1 MCISTI
7 IWYGVVDYVNFCK
20 GSVGT
25 QDAERGG
32 TPLVS
37 FNHVTDP
44 HFVTFSSS
52 LYATIRNPNLIPN
65 QNPNTNPKPNPNH
78 NRNATVITDPQRPLR
93 SANCH
98 RSDPLRTAFCRVPVL
113 CSTRIY
119 ITLFTVNGRKIEKNS
134 ANSTHNILT
143 IYTIAYTIANRKK

>member
-1 MCISTI
+1 MRDTSNMPLSLKPRSNSVRDSSGIQGHSPVSEWNRQRVHIQVSHFHVFYVYSTI

-20 GSVGT
+20 GFVGT

-52 LYATIRNPNLIPN
+52 LYATIRNP
-65 QNPNTNPKPNPNH
+65 KPNPKHNPNPNP
-78 NRNATVITDPQRPLR
+78 NRNPSPNPNCNPTVL
-93 SANCH
+93 
-98 RSDPLRTAFCRVPVL
+98 
-113 CSTRIY
+113 
-119 ITLFTVNGRKIEKNS
+119 
-134 ANSTHNILT
+134 
-143 IYTIAYTIANRKK
+143 